1 MELVTLDLPTL
12 PLVGLP
18 YGWGRDFASIL
29 ENYRNMA
36 GMIINGEDM
45 PRAENRITLN
55 RDVKDTFG
63 LPVANVHVDEHP
75 NDQAM
80 RNHAQT
86 QMSRMYEAIEAKR
99 GVVGPTPPATHNTC
113 SARMSADRRENR
125 PRTQSVPDE
134 RDGRRPSVHRGRCR
148 PKGFGERDGPKR
160 PATNDVCG
168 AGPGCICLFDITE
181 RHFIWTRRGF

>member
-1 MELVTLDLPTL
+1 MELCTLDLPTF

-36 GMIINGEDM
+36 GMLINGEDM

-55 RDVKDTFG
+55 RDVKDAFG

-80 RNHAQT
+80 RKHAQT
-86 QMSRMYEAIEAKR
+86 QMSRMYEAVGAKR
-99 GVVGPTPPATHNTC
+99 VVLGPVPPATHNTC
-113 SARMSADRRENR
+113 SARMSADPREGVANAWGQ
-125 PRTQSVPDE
+125 THDIKNLFIS
-134 RDGRRPSVHRGRCR
+134 DGSALP
-148 PKGFGERDGPKR
+148 
-160 PATNDVCG
+160 T
-168 AGPGCICLFDITE
+168 AGSANPTLTIVALALRQAEYISRE
-181 RHFIWTRRGF
+181 MKAHKI